1 MDEETVFEFGIAI
14 VIILGIFN
22 YLYAGS
28 TFFAVLVKLIAV
40 VGVLLLLIGLAQYF
54 VNGSKDNVWSG
65 TILIMVIV
73 VLFGGLPYVLTALKY
88 VLAIVLAVLENGLDY
103 LASFA

>member
-28 TFFAVLVKLIAV
+28 TFLAVLVKLIAV
-40 VGVLLLLIGLAQYF
+40 LGVVLLLFGIAQYF
-54 VNGSKDNVWSG
+54 LKGSKDNVWSG
-65 TILIMVIV
+65 TILIMIIV

-88 VLAIVLAVLENGLDY
+88 VLAIGLTILENGLT
-103 LASFA
+103 L